1 MRFALVTLFLLSLP
15 RFAWGAEK
23 VPPRTSSLS
32 WIRLSGAEDC
42 VSTQDLARDVEARL
56 RRSVFVSAAQAD
68 VSVEG
73 HIEPKGSGKGWN
85 ATIALRD
92 AKGTLLGTR
101 ELRRDDPSSCAE
113 LREPLALIVAVMID
127 PDAALGGEGQRHE
140 TAPREPVVIANP
152 QHDAAEVLPPRPTPA
167 PPQWKF
173 DGGASLI
180 AGLGLLPNAGLGVYG
195 GGLLEPPHLIPLQGF
210 GAVWLDNT
218 ASTEGPGRAT
228 FSLMFLGGGLCPL
241 TWRTSRVSAY
251 GCANGHLGLIKS
263 HGEGFDVPASDER
276 KPYLAGALEGRV
288 SIRLFGP
295 IALRAA
301 VSVAAP
307 LLRDTFEYRRA
318 DGTSAKLFQMAPV
331 VGTADFGFG
340 VVIP

>member
-1 MRFALVTLFLLSLP
+1 MRFALVTIFLLLVP

-23 VPPRTSSLS
+23 VLPRTSSLS

-56 RRSVFVSAAQAD
+56 HRSVFVSPAQAD

-73 HIEPKGSGKGWN
+73 HIEPKASGRGWN

-92 AKGTLLGTR
+92 AKGTMLGTR
-101 ELRRDDPSSCAE
+101 ELQRDEPSSCGE

-127 PDAALGGEGQRHE
+127 PNAALGDDGQPHE
-140 TAPREPVVIANP
+140 AALPKPVVIAKQNQP
-152 QHDAAEVLPPRPTPA
+152 AEVIPSRPSPA
-167 PPQWKF
+167 PAQWKF

-195 GGLLEPPHLIPLQGF
+195 GGLLEPPHFIPLQGF
-210 GAVWLDNT
+210 GAVWLDNS
-218 ASTEGPGRAT
+218 AATEGLGRAT

-307 LLRDTFEYRRA
+307 LVRDTFEYRRA